1 MRLSCVSDIKY
12 IRPRNVRIIG
22 GTVVVLA
29 IWNQMSTNLCTSDGI
44 QQEKAFT
51 QYTQTHTH
59 KRIRSFLLCLI
70 KRARL
75 STPQMKKYTQTL
87 FILHTYLIYTYL
99 FVRYAVDIL
108 TPAQSDA
115 CTREY
120 VRSSLFRKR
129 AQGKFSSTRC
139 LRPRTRQVD
148 RNIVIGEKKKI
159 DGKKHTHQQL

>member
-1 MRLSCVSDIKY
+1 MYESSVARWWFLRFGIKCQPIY
-12 IRPRNVRIIG
+12 AHPMEFNRRKHSHN
-22 GTVVVLA
+22 TH
-29 IWNQMSTNLCTSDGI
+29 
-44 QQEKAFT
+44 K
-51 QYTQTHTH
+51 HTH
-59 KRIRSFLLCLI
+59 ERIRSFLLCLI